1 MKISI
6 KVPQEVLDIIN
17 EKGVCLA
24 KNETEFSSYA
34 YNYLKEITGYNG
46 LFFGIL
52 HNEYMLNN
60 KERIKELMD
69 MSSTNNSIY
78 LLLDI
83 PKSEYLAH
91 DYYTFTDLIYYHD
104 EESDRNTIDL
114 IKKELKETFLNRE
127 VQCVFN
133 RIEKAWV
140 EKIYKNI
147 RIDEQPQR

>member
-6 KVPQEVLDIIN
+6 KVPQEVLDIIK
-17 EKGVCLA
+17 EKGVCFA

-34 YNYLKEITGYNG
+34 YNYLRELTEYKG

-52 HNEYMLNN
+52 HNKYMLNN

-78 LLLDI
+78 LLLDV

-140 EKIYKNI
+140 EKILI
-147 RIDEQPQR
+147 F